1 MRTASTS
8 IVAVMLLAV
17 APAARAGD
25 DPTAGPG
32 AQASAGKHCFGD
44 ARPKWLA
51 STTLAGQ
58 VNPLGLEL
66 QLQLGRCLPLITTP
80 GDLFDYTNVQ
90 YGLAA
95 YLSPVYAMP
104 GAFVSIA
111 PLSVLELR
119 AEAEYVQQWPIGLDA
134 SGYFPLTGYDA
145 PLKSLPAA
153 DARPARGYTANFTAN
168 LQAELPLAER
178 WSLLA
183 VNSASYQLW
192 RLGDAAYYY
201 NVRYDLT
208 MARRDWIL
216 RDTALV
222 LVNHDL
228 SDRLK
233 LRFGVTDDLSWVKGS
248 GYHQNLLGALVTGV
262 ISRWP
267 GPRSETQPFLR
278 LAVYTRHA
286 HRQDEL
292 QLLAGVG
299 VTFDVSPRVPAR

>member
-1 MRTASTS
+1 MRSASTS
-8 IVAVMLLAV
+8 LAVAMLLAG
-17 APAARAGD
+17 APAARAAD
-25 DPTAGPG
+25 DLQAVPG
-32 AQASAGKHCFGD
+32 AVASTGKHCFGD

-51 STTLAGQ
+51 ATTLIGQ

-66 QLQLGRCLPLITTP
+66 QLQVGRCLPLITTP
-80 GDLFDYTNVQ
+80 GDLFDYTNAQ

-95 YLSPVYAMP
+95 YISPVYAMP

-111 PLSVLELR
+111 PLSVFELR
-119 AEAEYVQQWPIGLDA
+119 AEVEAIRQWTIGMDG

-145 PLKSLPAA
+145 PVKTLPAA
-153 DARPARGYTANFTAN
+153 NARPAQGFTANFTAN
-168 LQAELPLAER
+168 LQAEFPLAAR

-192 RLGDAAYYY
+192 RLGDAPYYY
-201 NVRYDLT
+201 NVRYDLV
-208 MARRDWIL
+208 MARSEWIL
-216 RDTALV
+216 KNTVLA

-228 SDRLK
+228 SDRVKVRL
-233 LRFGVTDDLSWVKGS
+233 GVIDDASWVKGS

-262 ISRWP
+262 ISHWP

-278 LAVYTRHA
+278 VGGYTA
-286 HRQDEL
+286 HEQRQGEL

-299 VTFDVSPRVPAR
+299 VTFDLSISPVK